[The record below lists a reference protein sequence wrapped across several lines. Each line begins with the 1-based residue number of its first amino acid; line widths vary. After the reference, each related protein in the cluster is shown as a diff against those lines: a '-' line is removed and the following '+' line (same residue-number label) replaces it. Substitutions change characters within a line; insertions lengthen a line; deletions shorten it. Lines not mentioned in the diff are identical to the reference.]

1 MMPAEET
8 MANQQNGSNRSLR
21 IPIILLVL
29 LIAGGLVWW
38 FFLRKPPIPQNLIP
52 LSGRIESD
60 DSAVAVKV
68 AGRIQ
73 EVTVREGDKVTA
85 GQVIARLD
93 DAQLRAR
100 VDQAQSAVDQSEA
113 KLLRARQQI
122 PVLTAQ
128 LEQSRLA
135 VNQAVLDAR
144 GRVSQAQGQL
154 AAAEAALAQAKAS
167 SDQANWDA
175 DRLTKLADRGDI
187 SEREGKQA
195 ITASET
201 QKAALRAAQ
210 RQVDATR
217 GALTAAQAYLEN
229 PAIRTSQALAVEQQI
244 RQAQA
249 DVKSSEADLAK
260 FQAQL
265 REAQEN
271 RKDLEVVAPF
281 DATVATRSAE
291 PGEVV
296 SPGTP
301 IVTLVNL
308 GQVYLRGYIP
318 EGEIGKVRVGQPA
331 RVFLDSAPDKP
342 IDAYVSRVDPE
353 ASFTPENTYFRNDRV
368 KQVVGV
374 KLQLKGAYGLAK
386 PGMPADGEVLVEGN
400 QWPATKHR

>member
-1 MMPAEET
+1 
-8 MANQQNGSNRSLR
+8 MANEENGSKRSLR
-21 IPIILLVL
+21 ILIILLL
-29 LIAGGLVWW
+29 LVVAGVLVWW
-38 FFLRKPPIPQNLIP
+38 FFLRKPPIPANLIT

-100 VDQAQSAVDQSEA
+100 VEQAQSAVDQGEA

-122 PVLTAQ
+122 PVLQAQ
-128 LEQSRLA
+128 LDQSRLA
-135 VNQAVLDAR
+135 VNQAKLDAQ
-144 GRVSQAQGQL
+144 GKVSQAQAQL
-154 AAAEAALAQAKAS
+154 AAAEATLAQAKAAA
-167 SDQANWDA
+167 DQANWDA
-175 DRLTKLADRGDI
+175 DRLTKLADLGDL

-195 ITASET
+195 ITAAES
-201 QKAALRAAQ
+201 QNAAYRAAQ

-217 GALTAAQAYLEN
+217 GALTAAQANLDN
-229 PAIRTSQALAVEQQI
+229 PAIRTSQVIAIEQQI
-244 RQAQA
+244 RQAEA

-265 REAQEN
+265 KEAQEN
-271 RKDLEVVAPF
+271 RKDLEVIAPF

-318 EGEIGKVRVGQPA
+318 EGEIGRVKVGQPA
-331 RVFLDSAPDKP
+331 RVFLDSAPNTP
-342 IDAYVSRVDPE
+342 IEAYVSRVDPE

-386 PGMPADGEVLVEGN
+386 PGMAADGEILVEGN

>member
-1 MMPAEET
+1 
-8 MANQQNGSNRSLR
+8 MANEQNGSKRSLR

-29 LIAGGLVWW
+29 LIAGALGWW
-38 FFLRKPPIPQNLIP
+38 FFLRKPPVPQNLIP

-60 DSAVAVKV
+60 DSSVAVKV

-73 EVTVREGDKVTA
+73 EITVREGDKVTA

-100 VDQAQSAVDQSEA
+100 VDQAQSALDQSEA

-122 PVLTAQ
+122 PVLEAQ

-135 VNQAVLDAR
+135 VNQSKLDAQ
-144 GRVSQAQGQL
+144 GKVSQAQGQL

-195 ITASET
+195 ITAAET
-201 QKAALRAAQ
+201 QKAAFRAAQ
-210 RQVDATR
+210 RQVDAAR
-217 GALTAAQAYLEN
+217 GALVAVQANLDN
-229 PAIRTSQALAVEQQI
+229 PAIRASQAIVVEQQI

-249 DVKSSEADLAK
+249 DVKSSEGDLGK

-271 RKDLEVVAPF
+271 RKDLEVRAPF

-318 EGEIGKVRVGQPA
+318 EGEIGRVRVGQPA

-342 IDAYVSRVDPE
+342 VEAYVSRVDPE

-374 KLQLKGAYGLAK
+374 KLQLKGAYGSAK

>member
-1 MMPAEET
+1 
-8 MANQQNGSNRSLR
+8 MANEENGSKRSLR
-21 IPIILLVL
+21 IPLILLVL
-29 LIAGGLVWW
+29 LIAGALGWW
-38 FFLRKPPIPQNLIP
+38 FFLRKPPVPQNLIP

-73 EVTVREGDKVTA
+73 EITVREGDKVTA

-100 VDQAQSAVDQSEA
+100 VEQAQSAVDQSEA
-113 KLLRARQQI
+113 KLLRTRQQI
-122 PVLTAQ
+122 PVLEAQ

-135 VNQAVLDAR
+135 VNQAKLDAR
-144 GRVSQAQGQL
+144 GKVSQAEGQL

-167 SDQANWDA
+167 LDQANWDA

-195 ITASET
+195 LTAAET
-201 QKAALRAAQ
+201 QKAAYRAAQ
-210 RQVDATR
+210 RQVEAAR
-217 GALTAAQAYLEN
+217 GGLVAAQANLEN
-229 PAIRTSQALAVEQQI
+229 PAIRTSQGIAVEQQI
-244 RQAQA
+244 RQARA
-249 DVKSSEADLAK
+249 DVQSSEADLGK

-271 RKDLEVVAPF
+271 RKDLEVLAPF

-318 EGEIGKVRVGQPA
+318 EGEIGRVRVGQPA

>member
-1 MMPAEET
+1 
-8 MANQQNGSNRSLR
+8 MANEQNGSKRSLR

-29 LIAGGLVWW
+29 LIAGALGWW
-38 FFLRKPPIPQNLIP
+38 FFLRQPPVPQNLIP

-73 EVTVREGDKVTA
+73 EITVREGDKVTA

-100 VDQAQSAVDQSEA
+100 VEQAQSAVDQSEA
-113 KLLRARQQI
+113 KLLRSRQQI
-122 PVLTAQ
+122 PVLEAQ
-128 LEQSRLA
+128 LEQSHLA
-135 VNQAVLDAR
+135 VNQAKLDAQ
-144 GRVSQAQGQL
+144 GKVSQAQGQL

-195 ITASET
+195 LTAAET
-201 QKAALRAAQ
+201 QKAAFRAAQ
-210 RQVDATR
+210 RQVEAAR
-217 GALTAAQAYLEN
+217 GGLVAAQANLEN
-229 PAIRTSQALAVEQQI
+229 PAIRTSQAVAVEQQI
-244 RQAQA
+244 RQARA
-249 DVKSSEADLAK
+249 DVQSAEADLGK

-271 RKDLEVVAPF
+271 RKDLEVLAPF

-318 EGEIGKVRVGQPA
+318 EGEIGRVRVGQPA

-342 IDAYVSRVDPE
+342 VDAYVSRVDPE